1 MLVLPS
7 PDGRTTGENVD
18 DGNTED
24 LTARR
29 APSADSGDDDVQASP
44 WPELADLSP
53 AALVL
58 RLWMDARLL
67 ARAATLAG
75 RVVGG

>member
-1 MLVLPS
+1 MLVLS
-7 PDGRTTGENVD
+7 SHDGRTTGENVN
-18 DGNTED
+18 DGNAED
-24 LTARR
+24 LTTRR
-29 APSADSGDDDVQASP
+29 TPSADRGDDPQASP
-44 WPELADLSP
+44 WPELATMSP
-53 AALVL
+53 GALVL